1 MADISATQK
10 LPPPTLHHLSS
21 SSSLRVLWALEELSL
36 SGGLQY
42 NLRNYKRVKGRA
54 PEELKKVFPLGKS
67 PVIEIPG
74 VNLFRPLPF
83 LHDDNNNE
91 TKTIV
96 TESRLILQ
104 LLSEKYSNGEWVPDA
119 GDDKER
125 DSYFLE
131 FANSSFTGVVN
142 SVIYFEIIPT
152 MSPWLVRPLMSAIF
166 NPIAKILKQG
176 LDPHFDLMEH
186 ALSDEK
192 PWFSGAKIGLAD
204 ITLSFPMDTADQ
216 RQFLDK
222 DKYPKLASWVK
233 RVHERPAYQ
242 NALKKGGS
250 YDLVKYDN

>member
-1 MADISATQK
+1 MADTTTQK
-10 LPPPTLHHLSS
+10 LPSPTLHHLSS
-21 SSSLRVLWALEELSL
+21 SSSLRVLWALEELSR
-36 SGGLQY
+36 SGGKEY
-42 NLRNYKRVKGRA
+42 NLKNYKRVKGRA

-67 PVIEIPG
+67 PVLEIPG

-83 LHDDNNNE
+83 LHDDDNNNE

-104 LLSEKYSNGEWVPDA
+104 LLSDKYSDGEWVPETYE
-119 GDDKER
+119 DKER
-125 DSYFLE
+125 DTYFLE

-142 SVIYFEIIPT
+142 SIIYFQIIPT
-152 MSPWLVRPLMSAIF
+152 MSPWLVRPIMSAIF

-176 LDPHFDLMEH
+176 LDPHFDLMER

-204 ITLSFPMDTADQ
+204 FTLSFPMDTADQ
-216 RQFLDK
+216 RQYLDEK
-222 DKYPKLASWVK
+222 KYPKLADWVK
-233 RVHERPAYQ
+233 RVHDRPAYQ

-250 YDLVKYDN
+250 YDLVRYDN